1 MSDAPRGAPR
11 GATEGGFD
19 GGFEGRGRGGRGR
32 GEGRGRGGRGG
43 RRGGRRG
50 GADDKKEWVPVTKL
64 GRLVKD
70 GKIKSLEEI
79 YLFSIAIKEAEIID
93 YFLGESL
100 KDEVVQLSPVQKQT
114 QAGQRTRFRAFL
126 LVGDQKGHVGIGQKV
141 SGEVANAIRGALIDA
156 KLSLVP
162 IRTGWWG
169 ARFGAPHTV
178 PCKVTGKCGSV
189 TFRVIPAPKGTGIV
203 AAKTP
208 KKLLVAAGYLD
219 CYTESRGK
227 TKTRGNFV
235 KAAFQAVAKTYSY
248 LSPDL
253 WAQAKFTQSPYQL
266 YTDFLRDSKN
276 KKSYAKKE
284 LEY

>member
-1 MSDAPRGAPR
+1 
-11 GATEGGFD
+11 
-19 GGFEGRGRGGRGR
+19 
-32 GEGRGRGGRGG
+32 
-43 RRGGRRG
+43 
-50 GADDKKEWVPVTKL
+50 VTKL
-64 GRLVKD
+64 GRLVKE

-79 YLFSIAIKEAEIID
+79 YLFSIAVKEAEIID

-114 QAGQRTRFRAFL
+114 QAGQRTRFRAFI
-126 LVGDQKGHVGIGQKV
+126 LVGDGKGHVGIGQKV

-162 IRTGWWG
+162 VRYGWWG

-208 KKLLVAAGYLD
+208 KKLLMAAGYQD

-227 TKTRGNFV
+227 TKTRGNFG
-235 KAAFQAVAKTYSY
+235 KAAFRAIAKTYSY

-253 WAQAKFTQSPYQL
+253 WHAAKFTKSPYQEF
-266 YTDFLRDSKN
+266 TDFLRDSKSGRGYT
-276 KKSYAKKE
+276 KKQE
-284 LEY
+284 FQ